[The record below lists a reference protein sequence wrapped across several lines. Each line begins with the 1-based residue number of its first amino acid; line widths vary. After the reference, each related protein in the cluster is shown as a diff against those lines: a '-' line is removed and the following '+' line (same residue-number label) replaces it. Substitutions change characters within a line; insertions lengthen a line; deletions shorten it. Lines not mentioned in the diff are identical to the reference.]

1 MNGNPKHK
9 ERKDMAIS
17 KIVFSKDAEKEI
29 EVGGHKIV
37 IRKLTTR
44 DTLGLEVDMSAL
56 GDEKADL
63 KTMLASTIDILS
75 STIVSVD
82 GEKADGKEDAKEF
95 LMNLEQRFV
104 TEIFTKSQIGGEVTE
119 QELKN

>member
-1 MNGNPKHK
+1 MEPHNHK

-17 KIVFSKDAEKEI
+17 KIVFSKDVEKEI

-37 IRKLTTR
+37 VRKLTTR

-56 GDEKADL
+56 GDEKADI
-63 KTMLASTIDILS
+63 KTMLTSTIDILS
-75 STIVSVD
+75 SIIVSVD
-82 GEKADGKEDAKEF
+82 GEKSEGKEDAKEF
-95 LMNLEQRFV
+95 LLNLEQKYIS
-104 TEIFTKSQIGGEVTE
+104 EIFTKASIGGDVTE